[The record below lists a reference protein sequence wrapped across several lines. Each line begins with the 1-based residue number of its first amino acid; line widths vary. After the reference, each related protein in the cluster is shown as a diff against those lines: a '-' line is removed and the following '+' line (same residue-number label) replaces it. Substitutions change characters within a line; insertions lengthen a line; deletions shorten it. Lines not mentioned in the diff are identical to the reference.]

1 MGDIDGFSRNCSLED
16 EYVEAAVLHRQLLE
30 AGNRKGSNA
39 AHDRLIRAIQK
50 IRSLDDRG
58 RSFLLGNLT
67 HDNDEN
73 VRLWSAAHLLKLEEK
88 TALAELKYLAKNAKS
103 WVVSLNADVTA
114 TEWQKGSLDI
124 D

>member
-1 MGDIDGFSRNCSLED
+1 MTQQKRSTRNPEN
-16 EYVEAAVLHRQLLE
+16 EYVEAAILHRQLLE
-30 AGNRKGSNA
+30 VGDRKGSNA
-39 AHDRLIRAIQK
+39 AHDRLIDAIQK
-50 IRSLDDRG
+50 IRSQDDRG

-88 TALAELKYLAKNAKS
+88 AALAELKYLANDAKS
-103 WVVSLNADVTA
+103 WIVRSSADVTA
-114 TEWQKGSLDI
+114 TEWRKGTLDI